1 MWKAALW
8 YVLLTE
14 PKGTYEQVKLYMD
27 NKKVN
32 FQNLG
37 RIRYKEAW
45 DLQEELFQSVVDA
58 KIHNSLTRPQYLLF
72 CEHEPVYTLGKSGN
86 RQNLLIAEQ
95 VCKSKNIDYYPIDRG
110 GDITFHG
117 PGQLVAYPIIDMEE
131 FRVGVKSYVH
141 KLEDVV
147 IHTLQS
153 YGIAGEKDEKAMG
166 VWIDAQ
172 YPARARKIC
181 AIGVRTSRFVTMH
194 GLALNVN
201 TDLTYFNYINPCG
214 FTDRAVTSMQK
225 ELGRE
230 VDFHEVSG
238 RMKEAFAVV
247 FGMEFAE

>member
-1 MWKAALW
+1 M
-8 YVLLTE
+8 YNNNVI
-14 PKGTYEQVKLYMD
+14 
-27 NKKVN
+27 

-45 DLQEELFQSVVDA
+45 DYQENLFESVVLSKLNNDEN
-58 KIHNSLTRPQYLLF
+58 KPQYLLF

-86 RQNLLIAEQ
+86 AQNLLIAEH

-131 FRVGVKSYVH
+131 FHVGVKSYIQ

-147 IHTLQS
+147 IQTLQP
-153 YGIAGEKDEKAMG
+153 YGIVGEKDEKAMG

-172 YPARARKIC
+172 HPAKARKIC

-201 TDLTYFNYINPCG
+201 TDLSYFNYINPCG

-225 ELGRE
+225 ELRRE
-230 VDFHEVSG
+230 VDIEEVSG
-238 RMKEAFAVV
+238 KMKQAFEDV
-247 FGMEFAE
+247 FEMKFIEKDSY

>member
-1 MWKAALW
+1 
-8 YVLLTE
+8 
-14 PKGTYEQVKLYMD
+14 MD
-27 NKKVN
+27 NKKVS

-37 RIRYKEAW
+37 RIRYKKAW

-58 KIHNSLTRPQYLLF
+58 KVHHTLPKPQYLLF

-95 VCKSKNIDYYPIDRG
+95 VCRSKNIDYYPIDRG
-110 GDITFHG
+110 GDITYHG

-131 FRVGVKSYVH
+131 FHVGVKAYVH
-141 KLEDVV
+141 KLEEVV
-147 IHTLQS
+147 IQTLRP
-153 YGIAGEKDEKAMG
+153 YGIAAEKDEKAMG

-172 YPARARKIC
+172 RPAKARKIC

-201 TDLTYFNYINPCG
+201 TDLAYFNYINPCG
-214 FTDRAVTSMQK
+214 FTDRGVTSMQR

-230 VDFHEVSG
+230 MDFREVSD
-238 RMKEAFAVV
+238 RLRTAFANL
-247 FGMEFAE
+247 FGMEFSEPDLSHPNPYP